1 MAERAGR
8 GTLRGL
14 YPRPRSEP
22 RPRSLGRARGAAPR
36 WATSSVTSGDGVTT
50 NQTPSKPGPSA
61 FTPGHLPPDLER
73 GLNKWTFSSSFSL
86 WAAGTASIEFFYF
99 IFFFSRTSIILRLIG
114 PLGS

>member
-50 NQTPSKPGPSA
+50 NQTPSKPGPSGLHSRA
-61 FTPGHLPPDLER
+61 PTSGPGT
-73 GLNKWTFSSSFSL
+73 GLK
-86 WAAGTASIEFFYF
+86 
-99 IFFFSRTSIILRLIG
+99 
-114 PLGS
+114 